1 MTTKEYLSQAYRLDQ
16 RIHSKLEQV
25 STLRS
30 LAQKMTVSFGNEGGR
45 GVRNQSP
52 MENTIVKIMDLE
64 EEIDQEIDRLIDL
77 KQEIM
82 GVISSVEDIDCQLL
96 LELRYLT
103 FKTWEQI
110 AEIMNFTLQWVY
122 ALHQKALSKIKL
134 KDFSK
139 IDYN

>member
-1 MTTKEYLSQAYRLDQ
+1 MTTKEHLSQAYRLDQ

-30 LAQKMTVSFGNEGGR
+30 LAQKITVSFGNEGGR

>member
-30 LAQKMTVSFGNEGGR
+30 LAQKMTNSFGNEGGR
-45 GVRNQSP
+45 GVRTQSP
-52 MENTIVKIMDLE
+52 MENTIVKILDLE
-64 EEIDQEIDRLIDL
+64 REIDKEIYSLIDL

-82 GVISSVEDIDCQLL
+82 EVISSVEDIDCQLL

-122 ALHQKALSKIKL
+122 ALHQKALSKIKS
-134 KDFSK
+134 KDFSE

>member
-82 GVISSVEDIDCQLL
+82 GVISSVQDIDCQLL